1 MTFRI
6 QNEKLFHLPAYLWDC
21 IFLSLKT
28 FLLLLNIYFC
38 LFIYL
43 FGCPGSWLWHMGLRS
58 LTKDGTQAPCIGS
71 PPWEPLDHEGS
82 PGVAV
87 LLI

>member
-28 FLLLLNIYFC
+28 FLLLLNIY

-58 LTKDGTQAPCIGS
+58 LTKVEPRPPALEAHRGS
-71 PPWEPLDHEGS
+71 HWTMRE
-82 PGVAV
+82 V
-87 LLI
+87 LGLQFY